1 MSKFDGLKQKLESR
15 RNELSERL
23 ERLKRDLAKAHS
35 SDWAE
40 QAQEREND
48 EVLNQ
53 LSTEVELELR
63 EVNTALDRLKGD
75 QYGVC
80 ISCAAEIPVAR
91 LEIKPEAVRCVKCA
105 A

>member
-1 MSKFDGLKQKLESR
+1 MSKFDGLKQTLENR

-23 ERLKRDLAKAHS
+23 ERIKRDLAKAHS

-53 LSTEVELELR
+53 LSSEVELELR
-63 EVNTALDRLKGD
+63 GVNTALDRIKSN
-75 QYGVC
+75 QYGICV
-80 ISCAAEIPVAR
+80 SCSAEIPVAR
-91 LEIKPEAVRCVKCA
+91 LEIKPEAIRCIKCA

>member
-23 ERLKRDLAKAHS
+23 ERIKGDLAKAHS

-53 LSTEVELELR
+53 LSSEVELELR
-63 EVNTALDRLKGD
+63 GINTALDRIKSS
-75 QYGVC
+75 QYGICV
-80 ISCAAEIPVAR
+80 SCSAEIPVTR

>member
-1 MSKFDGLKQKLESR
+1 MSKFDALQQKLEGR
-15 RNELSERL
+15 RTELSERL
-23 ERLKRDLAKAHS
+23 ERIKKDLAKAHS

-48 EVLNQ
+48 EVLSQ

-63 EVNTALDRLKGD
+63 EVNTALDRLKSD
-75 QYGVC
+75 QYGICV
-80 ISCAAEIPVAR
+80 SCAVEIPVER